1 MGQEYIVT
9 YSGKKFFFDR
19 PTPESICIEDIAHAL
34 SQLCRWTGH
43 SKRFYSVAEHSF
55 RVSVE
60 CPKHPLRALLHDA
73 SEAYIA
79 DISRPLKVLIG
90 PLYRPIEERIENAIY
105 ARFGLKE
112 ATVAEM
118 EEVKRIDNV
127 VLATEARDLMGFSE
141 EWMPKP
147 LTKTIQPMGPLY
159 AEMMFLERFKELTR

>member
-1 MGQEYIVT
+1 
-9 YSGKKFFFDR
+9 
-19 PTPESICIEDIAHAL
+19 
-34 SQLCRWTGH
+34 
-43 SKRFYSVAEHSF
+43 
-55 RVSVE
+55 
-60 CPKHPLRALLHDA
+60 
-73 SEAYIA
+73 
-79 DISRPLKVLIG
+79 VLIG

-159 AEMMFLERFKELTR
+159 AEQQFLERFRSLTR